1 MAAKVSLC
9 MIVRDEAHHLPDC
22 LATAGDLVDEIIVV
36 DTGSGDAT
44 PELARRAGARVY
56 SFVWN
61 DDFSA
66 ARNES
71 IRHASGD
78 WIFWLDA
85 DDRIDEANRQK
96 LRELFASLSDDN
108 LTYIMI
114 YLALREMGQDKNSV
128 AHHAKL
134 FRNDPRI
141 RWRYRVHEQIL
152 PAIEEAGG
160 RAVSTDI
167 VIHHLGYQDPG
178 TVRCKLERNLR
189 LLKLEEADHPGDPL
203 MQFNL
208 GRTVMRLGQLEASLP
223 YLRHAIDKLSPS
235 AAFMTRTA
243 YALSIEALCRLRRS
257 HEAIDICRE
266 GRARFPLDP
275 QLLLAEG
282 LVLRDLGDRAGAI
295 ARLERL
301 LELDPQSAAA
311 RFHLAYLRPAG
322 TFQITI

>member
-1 MAAKVSLC
+1 VAPKVSLC

-36 DTGSGDAT
+36 DTGSTDAT
-44 PELARRAGARVY
+44 AEFARRAGARVH
-56 SFVWN
+56 SFAWN

-71 IRHASGD
+71 IRHATGD

-85 DDRIDEANRQK
+85 DDRIDGPNRHK
-96 LRELFASLSDDN
+96 LRDLFASLSDDN
-108 LTYIMI
+108 VAYVMV
-114 YLALREMGQDKNSV
+114 YLALREMGMDKSSI
-128 AHHAKL
+128 AHHVKL

-160 RAVSTDI
+160 RPVSTDI
-167 VIHHLGYQDPG
+167 VIHHLGYQDPE
-178 TVRCKLERNLR
+178 TVRRKLERNLR
-189 LLKLEEADHPGDPL
+189 LLRLEDVDHPGDPL
-203 MQFNL
+203 TLFNL
-208 GRTVMRLGQLEASLP
+208 GRTVMRLGQLKESLP
-223 YLRHAIDKLSPS
+223 YLRQAIDKLHPS

-243 YALSIEALCRLRRS
+243 YALSIEALCRLKRS
-257 HEAIDICRE
+257 QQAIEICRE

-275 QLLLAEG
+275 ELLLAEG
-282 LVLRDLGDRAGAI
+282 LVLRDLGDRASAV
-295 ARLERL
+295 ASLERL
-301 LELDPQSAAA
+301 LELDPQNAAA
-311 RFHLAYLRPAG
+311 RFHLGYLRPTG

>member
-1 MAAKVSLC
+1 

-36 DTGSGDAT
+36 DTGSTDAT
-44 PELARRAGARVY
+44 VELARRAGARVHP
-56 SFVWN
+56 FAWN

-71 IRHASGD
+71 LRHATGD

-85 DDRIDEANRQK
+85 DDRIDEGNRHK
-96 LRELFASLSDDN
+96 LRELFASLSGDN
-108 LTYIMI
+108 LAYLMV

-134 FRNDPRI
+134 FRHDPTI

-167 VIHHLGYQDPG
+167 VIHHLGYQDPE
-178 TVRCKLERNLR
+178 TVRRKLERNLR
-189 LLKLEEADHPGDPL
+189 LLKLEDADHPGDAL
-203 MQFNL
+203 TQFNL
-208 GRTVMRLGQLEASLP
+208 GRTVVRLGQLEAALP
-223 YLRHAIDKLSPS
+223 YLRRAIDNLPAS
-235 AAFMTRTA
+235 AAFLTQTA
-243 YALSIEALCRLRRS
+243 YALSIEALCRLMKNQ
-257 HEAIDICRE
+257 EAIEVCRE
-266 GRARFPLDP
+266 GRARFPQDTE
-275 QLLLAEG
+275 LLLAQG
-282 LVLRDLGDRAGAI
+282 LVLRDLGDRAGAV
-295 ARLERL
+295 ASLERL
-301 LELDPQSAAA
+301 LELNPQSALA
-311 RFHLAYLRPAG
+311 RFHLAYLKPAG